1 MNSRISG
8 NSADIST
15 PAVASTSANTTN
27 PTAEGTQ
34 VDIIYAPCNGTVITL
49 KEVADGV
56 FSEGYIGEGFAIEP
70 VDGSFYAPFDG
81 IIAMVF
87 DTHHAIAL
95 HSANGT
101 ELILHVGLDTVK
113 LNGQHL
119 DVFVEEGQ
127 KIEKGD
133 LILRADLKGI
143 SSAGYRTVTPVVI
156 TGASGAE
163 SVELLRTGP
172 VHIGDAV
179 LKVHY

>member
-27 PTAEGTQ
+27 PNAEGTQ
-34 VDIIYAPCNGTVITL
+34 VDI
-49 KEVADGV
+49 
-56 FSEGYIGEGFAIEP
+56 
-70 VDGSFYAPFDG
+70 SFYAPFDG

-119 DVFVEEGQ
+119 EVFVEEGQ

-172 VHIGDAV
+172 IHIGDAV